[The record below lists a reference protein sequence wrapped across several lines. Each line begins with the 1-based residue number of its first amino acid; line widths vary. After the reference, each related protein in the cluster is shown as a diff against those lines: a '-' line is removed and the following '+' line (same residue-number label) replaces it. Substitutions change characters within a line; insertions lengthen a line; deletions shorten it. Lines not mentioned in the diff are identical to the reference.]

1 MDVDRP
7 GHPVTADTPTPAPA
21 VPRFVWIVGALGL
34 AFAVAG
40 LVLWVVPSRAGEAQD
55 SAADKAVISRVN
67 DFATTYNTYD
77 VADVDG
83 YQERMSGLLTADYNA
98 DFVELT
104 DALFEAIADK
114 EQKSGDAVVKDVAV
128 QSIDDDSAVALAV
141 VDAQVTNTDNE
152 AAILRQFRWTVNL
165 QLVDGEWRVSQ
176 FESVAAQPADAED
189 AESTP
194 APTSTDGTPA
204 PAPTAE
210 PDAEDGQ

>member
-98 DFVELT
+98 DFIEEGGE
-104 DALFEAIADK
+104 DAAWGIHFAPCLDHMPE
-114 EQKSGDAVVKDVAV
+114 G
-128 QSIDDDSAVALAV
+128 
-141 VDAQVTNTDNE
+141 T
-152 AAILRQFRWTVNL
+152 W
-165 QLVDGEWRVSQ
+165 
-176 FESVAAQPADAED
+176 PADAKR
-189 AESTP
+189 A
-194 APTSTDGTPA
+194 
-204 PAPTAE
+204 
-210 PDAEDGQ
+210 

>member
-7 GHPVTADTPTPAPA
+7 GHPVTADTPTSAPA

-40 LVLWVVPSRAGEAQD
+40 LVLWVVPSRADEAQD

>member
-1 MDVDRP
+1 M
-7 GHPVTADTPTPAPA
+7 TADTPTPAPA

>member
-1 MDVDRP
+1 M
-7 GHPVTADTPTPAPA
+7 TADTPTSAPA

>member
-1 MDVDRP
+1 M
-7 GHPVTADTPTPAPA
+7 TADTPTSAPA

-55 SAADKAVISRVN
+55 SAADKAVISRVS

-176 FESVAAQPADAED
+176 FESVAAQPADAEV